1 MSDMPE
7 DVRTALMEALGIGGL
22 PPAEQGELMAGF
34 AEVALKAAT
43 VAVLEML
50 PEGKRE
56 EFARLA
62 AGPSDPSA
70 LQAFLDREVPG
81 HEAAAGQAVAREA
94 KQFKES
100 LTTSA

>member
-1 MSDMPE
+1 MIQDMPE
-7 DVRTALMEALGIGGL
+7 DVRTTLMEALGIGGL
-22 PPAEQGELMAGF
+22 PAEEQEQLMALF

-43 VAVLEML
+43 VAVLEKL

-56 EFARLA
+56 EFAQLA
-62 AGPSDPSA
+62 EAGDAPA
-70 LQAFLDREVPG
+70 LGAFLDREAPG
-81 HEAAAGQAVAREA
+81 HEAVAGQAVAREA

>member
-1 MSDMPE
+1 MMQDMPE
-7 DVRTALMEALGIGGL
+7 DVRTTLMGALGIEGL
-22 PPAEQGELMAGF
+22 PVEEQERLMADF

-43 VAVLEML
+43 VAILEKL
-50 PEGKRE
+50 PEDKRE

-62 AGPSDPSA
+62 ETGDAAA
-70 LQAFLDREVPG
+70 LGAFLDREVPG
-81 HEAAAGQAVAREA
+81 HETLAGQAVAREA